1 MGPSSS
7 RTGAAVA
14 LACLF
19 FAVACTGIGAV
30 AVHGVGAA
38 TAAGNRLST
47 DELATA
53 TVTAEVGH
61 AVDAVYATGQVL
73 ALTADPGR
81 RSTLATEL
89 YDEQIPAVETGLA
102 QLQRIHGDDGAAEQA
117 GLRQLSSQ
125 WAALRHL
132 LNPGAGTTLTGPG
145 VSGGASAQ
153 RIEAA
158 YTPLSQHIGRLV
170 AQEQHDADQQQQT
183 AAADSHRTIWG
194 IIAAVG
200 VSLLV
205 TAGLGVLG
213 GRRLRRAMEPALDQV
228 EFADTLQL
236 AGDEGEA
243 HHLLQRHLQRLVDGA
258 GVTILNRNNS
268 ADRLEAVTSLPA
280 GSCLQ
285 ESLAQAEPRSCL
297 AVRSARVHDED
308 DQRKALLGCP
318 VCSGCPGRST
328 CTPLTV
334 GGEVIG
340 SVLVNRALPY
350 RPIERQQIRDSVA
363 QAAPVLANLR
373 SLSIAEL
380 RAATDSLTG
389 LPNKRAVGDTLKRML
404 AQASRTLSPLTLLTL
419 DLDHFKDIN
428 DRYGH
433 PVGDQALANVGAA
446 LRSAIRDSDFAGRQG
461 GEEFVVM
468 LPGTGIDGAL
478 LTAEKIRAAIA
489 EISLP
494 GVDLSLT
501 ASVGLAAYP
510 EHALSSE
517 RLERLADA
525 ALYIAKRS
533 GRDRVEVAEPTTD
546 PVTTAAASAD
556 VSTGQVS
563 VRPTAS

>member
-7 RTGAAVA
+7 RMSAGVA

-19 FAVACTGIGAV
+19 FAIACTGIGAV
-30 AVHGVGAA
+30 AVHGVHAA

-53 TVTAEVGH
+53 TITAEVEH

-73 ALTADPGR
+73 ALTTDPSQ
-81 RSTLATEL
+81 RSTLTTEL

-102 QLQRIHGDDGAAEQA
+102 HLQRIHEGDGPAEQA
-117 GLRQLSSQ
+117 GLDRLNAQ
-125 WAALRHL
+125 WAALRRL
-132 LNPGAGTTLTGPG
+132 LNPGAGPTP
-145 VSGGASAQ
+145 VE

-158 YTPLSQHIGRLV
+158 YAPFSQHIHALV
-170 AQEQHDADQQQQT
+170 EQEQRDAVEQQTT
-183 AAADSHRTIWG
+183 AAANGTRTIWG
-194 IIAAVG
+194 ITGAVG

-205 TAGLGVLG
+205 AVGLGVVG
-213 GRRLRRAMEPALDQV
+213 SRRLRHAMEPALDQV

-236 AGDEGEA
+236 AGDEDEA
-243 HHLLQRHLQRLVDGA
+243 HQLLQRHLQRLVDGA

-268 ADRLEAVTSLPA
+268 ADRLEAVTAIPV
-280 GSCLQ
+280 GSHLQ
-285 ESLAQAEPRSCL
+285 QSLAQAEPRSCL
-297 AVRSARVHDED
+297 AVRSARIHDED

-318 VCSGCPGRST
+318 VCSGCPGKST

-340 SVLVNRALPY
+340 SVLVNRPVPY

-389 LPNKRAVGDTLKRML
+389 LPNKRAVADTLKRML
-404 AQASRTLSPLTLLTL
+404 AQASRTLTPLTLLTL

-428 DRYGH
+428 DQYGH

-446 LRSAIRDSDFAGRQG
+446 LRSAIRDSDFAGRNG

-468 LPGTGIDGAL
+468 LPGTDIDGAL
-478 LTAEKIRAAIA
+478 LTAEKIRGAIA
-489 EISLP
+489 EITIP
-494 GVDLSLT
+494 GIDVSLT
-501 ASVGLAAYP
+501 ASVGLATYP

-533 GRDRVEVAEPTTD
+533 GRDRVEVALPMPDPATTGPAPD
-546 PVTTAAASAD
+546 PVT
-556 VSTGQVS
+556 
-563 VRPTAS
+563 P